1 MKTNRNLLIAA
12 IGAAALFTLANEASA
27 QRQAPRADF
36 VTASPKFRQLVID
49 SRSAPSS
56 SVLVTRAG
64 DLVGGRQQ
72 PQIVHH
78 SPSHQVANSDGVV
91 ASPKHR
97 QTLAEKA
104 VGTNA
109 STSGNADYKTTGAD
123 GITAS
128 PKLRQTLDE
137 KAVTFQ
143 IAPVK

>member
-12 IGAAALFTLANEASA
+12 LGAAALFTLANEASA
-27 QRQAPRADF
+27 QRQAPRTDF

-49 SRSAPSS
+49 SDRASSS
-56 SVLVTRAG
+56 SVVVTRAG

-72 PQIVHH
+72 PQIMHY
-78 SPSHQVANSDGVV
+78 SNHQVAKSDRLI

-97 QTLAEKA
+97 QSLAEKA
-104 VGTNA
+104 SDTNA
-109 STSGNADYKTTGAD
+109 STSGSVGYKATGAD

-128 PKLRQTLDE
+128 PKLRQALDE
-137 KAVTFQ
+137 KTASFQ